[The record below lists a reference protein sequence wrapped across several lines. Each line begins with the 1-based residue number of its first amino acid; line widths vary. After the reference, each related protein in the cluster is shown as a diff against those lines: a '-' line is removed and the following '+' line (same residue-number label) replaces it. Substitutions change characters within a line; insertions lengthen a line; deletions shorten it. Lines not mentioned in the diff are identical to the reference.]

1 MYKKIYVAPAMSV
14 VVTDLQYILAG
25 SGGTSG
31 SGGGS
36 GGQGSDADTDIK
48 IPDGGDGG
56 DGGDGEDGPVVES
69 KPHTNA
75 WSVWDD

>member
-36 GGQGSDADTDIK
+36 GGQGSDTDTDIK
-48 IPDGGDGG
+48 IPDGG

>member
-1 MYKKIYVAPAMSV
+1 MYKKEYVAPSILV
-14 VVTDLQYILAG
+14 VVTDLQSVLAG
-25 SGGTSG
+25 SNGDSSG

-36 GGQGSDADTDIK
+36 SSLGNEGDKDMGTSEGGSGG
-48 IPDGGDGG
+48 GGD
-56 DGGDGEDGPVVES
+56 DLVES